1 MRKVTQEDEKIF
13 RKIREVVQR
22 LPKRRQNDDG
32 NEISLTAR
40 TLNRGLAKTFCLKC
54 VDGYIECEPERP
66 HSWLLTQNGAI
77 IDFDLEEV
85 MGKSAFI
92 FADDNFTKR
101 NSRIPFLE
109 MYKPMR
115 LPEEITEHPH
125 FVNAVEKIY
134 KEIQKILGGERS

>member
-1 MRKVTQEDEKIF
+1 MSKIAQEDEKIF

-22 LPKRRQNDDG
+22 LPKRIQSDDG
-32 NEISLTAR
+32 NEIPLTTRA
-40 TLNRGLAKTFCLKC
+40 LNRALAKTFCLKC

-77 IDFDLEEV
+77 IDFDIEEV

-92 FADDNFTKR
+92 FAGDDFTKR
-101 NSRIPFLE
+101 NSHIPFLE
-109 MYKPMR
+109 MYKPTR
-115 LPEEITEHPH
+115 LPEEITEHPY